1 MHSAAICPLSVYLVF
16 FWSLFGLYLVFIL
29 VFGLYFS
36 LNFVKGVLE
45 KMALYQRF
53 SHFVKVRKT
62 PCKRFVI
69 SRSPVRVRPVAPE
82 KALAFAG
89 AFSFFIL
96 LVVLYFDKNKNS
108 LCQRQ
113 RLFMERMTR
122 LELATSTLA
131 RWRSTG

>member
-1 MHSAAICPLSVYLVF
+1 MHSTAICPLSVYLVF

-53 SHFVKVRKT
+53 SHFVKVRET

-69 SRSPVRVRPVAPE
+69 SRSPVRVRPVAPTRNPLCIKGLRGFLLSE
-82 KALAFAG
+82 SLFESGQKFALWSLFGLYGLQNRAFRCASG
-89 AFSFFIL
+89 SG
-96 LVVLYFDKNKNS
+96 
-108 LCQRQ
+108 
-113 RLFMERMTR
+113 
-122 LELATSTLA
+122 
-131 RWRSTG
+131 TGMP

>member
-1 MHSAAICPLSVYLVF
+1 MIYPQKSIGSILYCPLGTLSGRV
-16 FWSLFGLYLVFIL
+16 FGLYLVFIF

-36 LNFVKGVLE
+36 LNFVKDTLE

-53 SHFVKVRKT
+53 SHFVKVRET
-62 PCKRFVI
+62 HCKRFVI

-108 LCQRQ
+108 LC
-113 RLFMERMTR
+113 L
-122 LELATSTLA
+122 
-131 RWRSTG
+131 